1 VKLRRGRI
9 RKQLLDNRRETIVH
23 WKLKKEAA
31 TVWTGNW
38 EIYIMVN
45 EIYFLARPDILKII
59 NLVYDGR
66 EIVTS
71 LYNSL

>member
-1 VKLRRGRI
+1 
-9 RKQLLDNRRETIVH
+9 
-23 WKLKKEAA
+23 LKKEAA